1 VTSVAAIMAG
11 VVLQW
16 WRTATGGDG
25 EDSAVAAKEEGEV
38 VVVVD
43 DVFRMELEEL
53 LHASEYIIKKRHG

>member
-1 VTSVAAIMAG
+1 MAG

-25 EDSAVAAKEEGEV
+25 EDSAAAAKEEGE
-38 VVVVD
+38 VVVD

-53 LHASEYIIKKRHG
+53 LRASEYIIRKSHG